1 MPPSHGALPALDD
14 AVGIDGVEIAHPMI
28 GLDTNIVVRYLTH
41 DDAAQTAAAV
51 NVIDSLSQ
59 DSPGFLSLI
68 VIAELVLVLEFSYRF
83 KKNEIEH
90 VLHTLLRSQELVV
103 ERAEIVA
110 QALRKFGASRADF
123 ADCLIERCGH
133 AAECQYTAT
142 FDHNAAATGM
152 KLLR

>member
-1 MPPSHGALPALDD
+1 
-14 AVGIDGVEIAHPMI
+14 MI

-41 DDAAQTAAAV
+41 DEAAQTASAV
-51 NVIDSLSQ
+51 RLIDSLSQ

-68 VIAELVLVLEFSYRF
+68 VIVELVWVLEVSYHF

-90 VLHTLLRSQELVV
+90 VLDTLLRSKELVI
-103 ERAEIVA
+103 ERAEIVW
-110 QALRKFGASRADF
+110 QALRKFSASRADF

-133 AAECQYTAT
+133 AADCQSTFT
-142 FDHNAAATGM
+142 FDQNAASAAGM

>member
-1 MPPSHGALPALDD
+1 
-14 AVGIDGVEIAHPMI
+14 MI

-41 DDAAQTAAAV
+41 DDPAQTAAAV
-51 NVIDSLSQ
+51 KVIDALSP

-68 VIAELVLVLEFSYRF
+68 VIAELVWVLEVSYRF
-83 KKNEIEH
+83 KKNEIEQ
-90 VLHTLLRSQELVV
+90 VLDTLLRSKELVI

-110 QALRKFGASRADF
+110 QALRKFSASRADF

-133 AAECQYTAT
+133 ASECQHTVT
-142 FDHNAAATGM
+142 FDQNAASTVGM